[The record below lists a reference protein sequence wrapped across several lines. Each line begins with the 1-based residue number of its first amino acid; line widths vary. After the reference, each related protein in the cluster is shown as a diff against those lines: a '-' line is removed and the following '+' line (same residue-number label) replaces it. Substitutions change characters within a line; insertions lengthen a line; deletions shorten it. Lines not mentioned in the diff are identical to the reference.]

1 MFTDKKAYILV
12 GLPGTGKSTL
22 VSGLL
27 LQHPDAFVYSTDQ
40 FIEDAAAI
48 NGWTYNQAFPEF
60 INPATKHMKEQLA
73 IATRSNQTII
83 WDQTNLSASKR
94 SKIVRTLSDYLC
106 ECVCILPPSNA
117 TQEEEWQHRL
127 KSRPGKVIPDHVLN
141 NMKQTFEMP
150 TNKEGFSLISY
161 YTLWGGKLNL

>member
-12 GLPGTGKSTL
+12 GLPATGKSTL

-40 FIEDAAAI
+40 FIEDAAAYFDV
-48 NGWTYNQAFPEF
+48 TYNEAFNDN
-60 INPATKHMKEQLA
+60 IKNATKAMNEMLDSA
-73 IATRSNQTII
+73 ISDKRCIV